1 MLKNQYLINREY
13 LIQLEN
19 EQLIDKISKL
29 EKQLALK
36 EAEIIFQRNLALTS
50 RRCEQIS
57 K

>member
-36 EAEIIFQRNLALTS
+36 EAEIKELRKEFI
-50 RRCEQIS
+50 QIVLNS
-57 K
+57 